1 MLALIGI
8 AVTSCDDHHPVMD
21 TSMKVGDILCTD
33 GQTLNYTEWKKSGK
47 EGIGIVFHINND
59 TAITGRG
66 YAVYLND
73 LKPEVFADSLGVKQ
87 GTSADVKSHD
97 GNQNTYAIMST
108 KDVSSPMA
116 NAVFEM
122 WKYGQSAYIPSVA
135 QMRLLHSSRGS
146 INGLLASIGGEPI
159 TDEADGCWYWTS
171 TEVSGQEASKAWL
184 YSLSQ
189 GAMQETPKNQAHKVR
204 PIITIYK

>member
-1 MLALIGI
+1 MLALIGM
-8 AVTSCDDHHPVMD
+8 AVTSCDDHHPVID

-33 GQTLNYTEWKKSGK
+33 GQTLSFSEWKKSGK
-47 EGIGIVFHINND
+47 EGIGIVFHINRD
-59 TAITGRG
+59 TTIAGSG
-66 YAVYLND
+66 YAVYMND
-73 LKPEVFADSLGVKQ
+73 LQPKLFADSLGVKQ
-87 GTSADVKSHD
+87 NTSSDIMAYD
-97 GNQNTYAIMST
+97 GNQNTYAIMSA
-108 KDVSSPMA
+108 KDVKSEMA
-116 NAVFEM
+116 DAVFEM

-135 QMRLLHSSRGS
+135 QMRLLHLSRS
-146 INGLLASIGGEPI
+146 AVNPLLASIGGEPI

-189 GAMQETPKNQAHKVR
+189 GTMQETPKNQAHKVR